1 MINFKLEQNLTG
13 DENWPNISFVHI
25 KGISG
30 QDSVL
35 EIKDSSEREKIIQ
48 TWNNIAV
55 MKATSDKPTKFYI
68 GFLKSNRSQYL
79 KHEFT
84 TDMEFG
90 MRVGPEDV
98 NFLVLP
104 VNSEDKVNLELIEQ
118 AAETDPKYPDLIL
131 I

>member
-1 MINFKLEQNLTG
+1 MRNFKLEKNLTG
-13 DENWPNISFVHI
+13 DSYWPNISFVSV

-30 QDSVL
+30 QESAAGI
-35 EIKDSSEREKIIQ
+35 EDSSEREKIIQ

-55 MKATSDKPTKFYI
+55 MKATSEKPTEFFL
-68 GFLKSNRSQYL
+68 GFFKDKKCQYL

-90 MRVGPEDV
+90 MRIGSEDV
-98 NFLVLP
+98 NFFVFPKDLNTP
-104 VNSEDKVNLELIEQ
+104 IKLEIIEQ
-118 AAETDPKYPDLIL
+118 TKENDPKYSDLIL